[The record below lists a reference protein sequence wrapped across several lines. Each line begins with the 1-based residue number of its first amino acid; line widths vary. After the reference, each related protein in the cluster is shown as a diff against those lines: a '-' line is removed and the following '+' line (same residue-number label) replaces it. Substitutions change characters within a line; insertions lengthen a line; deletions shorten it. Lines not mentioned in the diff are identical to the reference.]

1 MRSSRS
7 LSAVLLLASV
17 SFARPAAGV
26 EIVPRRSLE
35 SLGLQLYWQAEMPL
49 PPGDLVQRIVVLDD
63 ALYVLTM
70 RNHVF
75 AVHAPTGVVRWAREV
90 APEGQTIRGPTHS
103 PTYAVFTTTT
113 SIRLFD
119 RRTGRVYG
127 EPRRIAGY
135 VIETRGD
142 LADVNVGAI
151 HGIETGMTL
160 RVRRTDEIG
169 AEATPPMARFRVI
182 TVRDREATGRMLDV
196 DPTNAPR
203 PGDRVFGEATV
214 PIEEFGVPFSPASPA
229 AADRDLLYFGAAN
242 QRFYALSIRH
252 RYRIWELLTPRTISA
267 APILRGEHLYLA
279 GQDGSVI
286 KVAASDRSKAWPAS
300 ARTEGPIFAPP
311 AVSETAVFVASSDRS
326 LYAFDAKTGRRL
338 WRERFDAE
346 LLTSP
351 VVHQDTVYQYVPR
364 AGLIAMAADSGE
376 QRWTLPVGLSMLTR
390 VGAGVY
396 AVCGGWGDSATLVE
410 RAALAEVDAATGKP
424 RRIEDI
430 GAASFVVGTHEP
442 AAIYMADRLGRL
454 VCARSGKEPHLK
466 PAELSQAF
474 RDEVAA
480 AAVAE
485 AARRQEAERQ
495 AKQAVRDKQARDPF
509 ASRSTAPPAA
519 GSGLVPPA
527 PEAAA
532 PAGAAPTT
540 EAEGEEERSM
550 DAEETPA
557 GDESDADEGPKSDD
571 ASDSDDD
578 AGKSGDDNDE
588 G

>member
-1 MRSSRS
+1 MRSRCC
-7 LSAVLLLASV
+7 LPAVLMLALL
-17 SFARPAAGV
+17 SFQRPSAGV
-26 EIVPRRSLE
+26 EIVPRQALE

-49 PPGDLVQRIVVLDD
+49 PPGDLVQRVVVLDD

-70 RNHVF
+70 RNHVC

-90 APEGQTIRGPTHS
+90 APEGQTVRGPTHS

-113 SIRLFD
+113 SVRLFD

-135 VIETRGD
+135 VIEVRGD

-169 AEATPPMARFRVI
+169 AEGTPPMARFRVI

-196 DPTNAPR
+196 DPTNTPR

-214 PIEEFGVPFSPASPA
+214 PIEEFGVPFSPASA
-229 AADRDLLYFGAAN
+229 AVADRDLLYFGAAN

-252 RYRIWELLTPRTISA
+252 RYRIWELLTSRTISA

-279 GQDGSVI
+279 GQDGAVI
-286 KVAASDRSKAWPAS
+286 KISASDRARVWPAS

-311 AVSETAVFVASSDRS
+311 AVSDAAVFAASSDRS

-351 VVHQDTVYQYVPR
+351 IVHQDTVYQYVPR

-376 QRWTLPVGLSMLTR
+376 QRWTLPAGLLMLTR
-390 VGAGVY
+390 VGASVY
-396 AVCGGWGDSATLVE
+396 AACGGWGDSANLIEQAT
-410 RAALAEVDAATGKP
+410 LAEVDAVTGKP
-424 RRIEDI
+424 RRIEEI
-430 GAASFVVGTHEP
+430 GAVSFVAATHNP
-442 AAIYMADRLGRL
+442 AAIYLADRLGRV
-454 VCARSGKEPHLK
+454 VCARSGGEPHLK

-495 AKQAVRDKQARDPF
+495 AQRAVRDAQARDPF
-509 ASRSTAPPAA
+509 ASRSTAPPAV

-532 PAGAAPTT
+532 PAEAAPTT
-540 EAEGEEERSM
+540 EAEGAEERPM
-550 DAEETPA
+550 DAEETPSGDEGEA
-557 GDESDADEGPKSDD
+557 EDTPKSDDESDANDEADKSE
-571 ASDSDDD
+571 DDD
-578 AGKSGDDNDE
+578 NG
-588 G
+588 